1 MKPLPLLFFALFNSI
16 LGLSVLFPIL
26 APLGR
31 ELGLSELQVGSL
43 SAGYALMQMLV
54 SPYWG
59 RRSERVG
66 RKPVIMIG
74 ILGFALSF
82 FGFAVVAH
90 LGTQGVLSG
99 GVLFAGLLAM
109 RLLGGTL
116 SSATIP
122 TAQAYV
128 ADVTERDK
136 RTSGMAV
143 IGAAFGLGIIFGPGI
158 GAALS
163 TFGLLVPVYVSASM
177 ALLNL
182 LFVWIYLPE
191 PERRKGRRVG
201 NVAAT
206 DKRVW
211 PLLAIGLAAAL
222 AAVAMEQ
229 TIAFLFQDR
238 LALDAQSTAKAV
250 GMSLVVYGLVAVFAQ
265 GVLIRKLELKPS
277 TLLRVGVPVAA
288 LGLGGL
294 VYADD
299 FASLTIALAL
309 QGLGQGFISP
319 GVTSALSLAVDD
331 EQQGAV
337 AGYNSSA
344 QALGRMLGPLI
355 GAGLYQLKPAFPY
368 AFACTLLVL
377 VMMVILL
384 VPRIT
389 SPSPADAASPP

>member
-16 LGLSVLFPIL
+16 LGLSVLFPVL

-31 ELGLSELQVGSL
+31 ELGLTELQVGSL
-43 SAGYALMQMLV
+43 STAYALMQLLI

-66 RKPVIMIG
+66 RKPVILTG
-74 ILGFALSF
+74 IVGFALSF
-82 FGFAVVAH
+82 FGFGVVAH
-90 LGTQGVLSG
+90 LGTKGVLSG
-99 GVLFAGLLAM
+99 GLLYGGLLAA

-128 ADVTERDK
+128 ADVTDREK

-163 TFGLLVPVYVSASM
+163 TFGLLVPVYFSAGM
-177 ALLNL
+177 AVVNA
-182 LFVWIYLPE
+182 LFVWTSLPE
-191 PERRKGRRVG
+191 PKRHEGRRVG
-201 NVAAT
+201 NVALV
-206 DKRVW
+206 DGRIW

-222 AAVAMEQ
+222 AAVSMEQ

-238 LALDAQSTAKAV
+238 LSLDAKHTARAV
-250 GMSLVVYGLVAVFAQ
+250 GMALVVYGVVAVFAQ
-265 GVLIRKLELKPS
+265 GVLIRRLRLKPS

-288 LGLGGL
+288 LGLAGL
-294 VYADD
+294 VFAND
-299 FASLTIALAL
+299 FASLTVALAM
-309 QGLGQGFISP
+309 QGLGQGFVSP

-344 QALGRMLGPLI
+344 QALGRMLGPL
-355 GAGLYQLKPAFPY
+355 AGTALYQLKPAFPY
-368 AFACTLLVL
+368 AFACSLLVV
-377 VMMVILL
+377 VMVVIL
-384 VPRIT
+384 VAPQVV
-389 SPSPADAASPP
+389 SPSPPAV